1 MSCCYYTIYIYH
13 ILKYKYHRL
22 KENIRNKCCCPKPD
36 PIYQLEEVVIINN
49 DDSLDR
55 IQPNKNYAFK
65 YINDSSSEEVIYDR
79 DEETNT
85 SSSVISNSERT
96 HLFTNEIKLRRR
108 NALKRKISKGKLIK
122 KKRNKKYKKFEN
134 NIEDLINPKVES
146 PTTQELNWE
155 SVEYETIPDI
165 QDSNENKI
173 KKYTKKKEK
182 KIEVISSEEEGEP
195 IYEEIKE
202 DFIPEEKLI
211 KEDEIIP
218 KEKIRESAEII
229 IKQDDV
235 LKPEAVIDKEAII
248 NPEVILEE
256 DITDDTGLSSGLEDW
271 DIIKN

>member
-13 ILKYKYHRL
+13 ILKYKYHTL
-22 KENIRNKCCCPKPD
+22 KENIRNKCCCPKPE
-36 PIYQLEEVVIINN
+36 PVYQLEEVVVINN
-49 DDSLDR
+49 DNSLET
-55 IQPNKNYAFK
+55 IQPDKNYAFK
-65 YINDSSSEEVIYDR
+65 YINESSSEEVIYDR

-85 SSSVISNSERT
+85 SSSVISNSEKT

-122 KKRNKKYKKFEN
+122 KRRNKKYKKFEN

-155 SVEYETIPDI
+155 SVEYENIADI
-165 QDSNENKI
+165 QDSTMEEDIVLENKI

-211 KEDEIIP
+211 KEEE
-218 KEKIRESAEII
+218 EKIRESAEII
-229 IKQDDV
+229 IN
-235 LKPEAVIDKEAII
+235 PEEDIDKEGIL
-248 NPEVILEE
+248 NKEVILEE

>member
-1 MSCCYYTIYIYH
+1 M
-13 ILKYKYHRL
+13 
-22 KENIRNKCCCPKPD
+22 
-36 PIYQLEEVVIINN
+36 
-49 DDSLDR
+49 
-55 IQPNKNYAFK
+55 
-65 YINDSSSEEVIYDR
+65 
-79 DEETNT
+79 
-85 SSSVISNSERT
+85 
-96 HLFTNEIKLRRR
+96 RRR

-155 SVEYETIPDI
+155 SVEYENIADI
-165 QDSNENKI
+165 QDSTMEEDIVLENKI

-211 KEDEIIP
+211 KEEE
-218 KEKIRESAEII
+218 EKIRESAEII
-229 IKQDDV
+229 ID
-235 LKPEAVIDKEAII
+235 PEAVIDKEAII